1 VGANNLVANAILV
14 LIWRFFVLAR
24 ISNIKHPL
32 GGLIDL
38 PRLVPAFS
46 SKGFP
51 FLKSNTSG
59 TRSSK
64 KKGVPSGKKNS
75 NKELSEASLALELVG
90 DFIRD
95 SILVSAYDIF
105 HSHLRKPERYFKN
118 KEMVFID
125 SGGYELG
132 PDFDSTEPIHLLTP
146 TKKFTLE
153 NYTEV
158 LRDLS
163 EEFPFA
169 VANFDYGTKQKP
181 LLDQILA
188 GQKLF
193 GKFPALLTDFIIK
206 PVGGQ
211 QYLDVDDIIRHIKKF
226 QAFSIL
232 GIAEKDLGK
241 DLAQKLKFVAKLRL
255 AMDREEVAI
264 PIHLWGGLDPI
275 FTPLYFFAGAEIFDG
290 ISWLRYAYIDGVA
303 TYRDCYNVL
312 SGGIETPMDHV
323 RALTLSHNLEFLR
336 SQSTNFREFVI
347 HKAKRFDMFGSRA
360 GVLEK
365 AYRTMV
371 TQTPAIEGGK

>member
-1 VGANNLVANAILV
+1 VILV

-24 ISNIKHPL
+24 ISKIKHPL

-51 FLKSNTSG
+51 FLKSSTSG
-59 TRSSK
+59 KRSSK
-64 KKGVPSGKKNS
+64 KGVASSKKNS
-75 NKELSEASLALELVG
+75 IRQLSEASLALELVG
-90 DFIRD
+90 GFIMD

-105 HSHLRKPERYFKN
+105 HSHLQKPERYFTN
-118 KEMVFID
+118 KEMIFID

-169 VANFDYGTKQKP
+169 VANFDYATKQRP
-181 LLDQILA
+181 LLEQIVA

-193 GKFPALLTDFIIK
+193 AQFPGFLTDFIVK
-206 PVGGQ
+206 PGGGER
-211 QYLDVDDIIRHIKKF
+211 YLNVDDIIRHLTKF
-226 QAFSIL
+226 RAFSIL

-241 DLAQKLKFVAKLRL
+241 DLITKLKFVAKLRL
-255 AMDREEVAI
+255 AMDREDVSM

-336 SQSTNFREFVI
+336 SQSTNFREFVM
-347 HKAKRFDMFGSRA
+347 HGAKTFDMFGSRA

-371 TQTPAIEGGK
+371 TQVPSIEGGK